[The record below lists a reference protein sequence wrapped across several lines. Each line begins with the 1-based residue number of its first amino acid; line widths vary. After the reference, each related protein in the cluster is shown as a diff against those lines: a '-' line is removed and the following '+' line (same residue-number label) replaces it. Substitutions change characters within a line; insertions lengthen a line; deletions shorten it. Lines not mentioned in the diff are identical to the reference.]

1 MGNLLD
7 NAYNAS
13 LQQPQGSRQIEC
25 LINSDGHEVIIEVA
39 DQGCGID
46 ETLRDRIFE
55 RGVTSSVSKDHGI
68 GLWLVRSYVEQ
79 AGGSIVVEN
88 NIPFGTI
95 FTLYIP

>member
-1 MGNLLD
+1 MP
-7 NAYNAS
+7 A
-13 LQQPQGSRQIEC
+13 C
-25 LINSDGHEVIIEVA
+25 
-39 DQGCGID
+39 ID

-88 NIPFGTI
+88 NLPFGTI
-95 FTLYIP
+95 FTLYIPLTRDEHHG

>member
-1 MGNLLD
+1 VGNLLD

-13 LQQPQGSRQIEC
+13 LRQPQGSKQIEC
-25 LINSDGHEVIIEVA
+25 LINSDGQEVIIEIA

-55 RGVTSSVSKDHGI
+55 RGVTSSASKDHGI

-88 NIPFGTI
+88 NIPLAPFLRFI
-95 FTLYIP
+95 SP